1 MSMNKKLKNL
11 LIKIIISSIIFTI
24 AILSPINLYAKLSL
38 YILSYLI
45 VGYEILEKSFKNILS
60 GEIFDENFL
69 MVLASFVAFFLGEYT
84 EAIAIILFYQIGEF
98 FQSYAVNNSRK
109 SISKLVNIKADYANI
124 EKNGKIE
131 KVNPEEIN
139 INDIII
145 IKPGER
151 VPLDGIIVEGQSNID
166 TSALTGE
173 SMPQSVE
180 VKDEILSGCINL
192 SNILKVKVS
201 KKYTESTASK
211 ILDLIENATNKKA
224 KVEHFITKFAKIY
237 TPIVVGLA
245 VLIAT
250 LPPFILNEE
259 FSKWIYRSMVFLVVS
274 CPCALV
280 ISVPLSFF
288 AGIGLASKYGIL
300 VKGGNFLELLSKVK
314 YFVFDKTGTLTRG
327 KFEVSEIHNI
337 NITEEEFLKYAS
349 YAEYYSNHPI
359 AKSIK
364 SKYNQNIELDK
375 IKDIKEIQGKG
386 IEAKIDNDLIYIGN
400 EKIMKNFNINIETI
414 NKIGTIVYMAINNK
428 YVGYLVIADQ
438 IKSNAKKAI
447 QDLYKIGIQKTIMLT
462 GDKKSVAENVATQ
475 LNLSEFHSELLPADK
490 IEKLE
495 NIMENNKNI
504 KVSFVGD
511 GINDAPALARADIGI
526 AMGNIGSD
534 VAIESADIVI
544 INDNLESLAKSIK
557 ISKRT
562 INIAKENIYFS
573 IGIKIIVLLLGTIGY
588 ASIWEAVFADV
599 GVCLIAILNSL
610 RILMK
615 KNIINYFSF
624 NIKNGIMVITRTII

>member
-180 VKDEILSGCINL
+180 IKDEILSGCINL

-245 VLIAT
+245 VLIAI
-250 LPPFILNEE
+250 LPPLILDEK
-259 FSKWIYRSMVFLVVS
+259 FSTWLYRSMVFLVVS

-300 VKGGNFLELLSKVK
+300 VKGGNFLELLSKIK
-314 YFVFDKTGTLTRG
+314 YFVFDKTGTLTSG

-364 SKYNQNIELDK
+364 NKYNKDIELNK

-400 EKIMKNFNINIETI
+400 EKMMKTMNIKIETV

-462 GDKKSVAENVATQ
+462 GDKKSVAKNVATQ

-588 ASIWEAVFADV
+588 ASIWGAVFADV

-615 KNIINYFSF
+615 KI
-624 NIKNGIMVITRTII
+624 

>member
-1 MSMNKKLKNL
+1 MNKKLKNL
-11 LIKIIISSIIFTI
+11 LIKIIISSIIFAI

-124 EKNGKIE
+124 EKDGKIE

-180 VKDEILSGCINL
+180 IKDEILSGCINL

-259 FSKWIYRSMVFLVVS
+259 FSKWLYRSMVFLVVS

-314 YFVFDKTGTLTRG
+314 YFVFDKTGTLTSG

-364 SKYNQNIELDK
+364 NKYNKDIELNK

-400 EKIMKNFNINIETI
+400 EKIMQKFNINFEII

-495 NIMENNKNI
+495 NIMKNNKNI

-573 IGIKIIVLLLGTIGY
+573 ISIKIAVLLLGTIGY

-615 KNIINYFSF
+615 KI
-624 NIKNGIMVITRTII
+624 

>member
-1 MSMNKKLKNL
+1 MNKKLKNL

-124 EKNGKIE
+124 EKDGKIE

-180 VKDEILSGCINL
+180 IKDEILSGCINL

-259 FSKWIYRSMVFLVVS
+259 FSKWLYRSMVFLVVS

-314 YFVFDKTGTLTRG
+314 CFVFDKTGTLTRG

-400 EKIMKNFNINIETI
+400 EKIMQKFNINFEII

-447 QDLYKIGIQKTIMLT
+447 QDLYNIGIQKTIMLT

-615 KNIINYFSF
+615 KI
-624 NIKNGIMVITRTII
+624 

>member
-1 MSMNKKLKNL
+1 MNKKLKNL
-11 LIKIIISSIIFTI
+11 LIKIIISSIIFAI

-180 VKDEILSGCINL
+180 IKDEILSGCINL

-237 TPIVVGLA
+237 TLIVVGLA

-364 SKYNQNIELDK
+364 NKYNKDIELNK
-375 IKDIKEIQGKG
+375 IKDIQEIQGKG

-400 EKIMKNFNINIETI
+400 EKIMQKFNINFEII

-490 IEKLE
+490 IAKLE

-573 IGIKIIVLLLGTIGY
+573 ISIKIIVLLLGTIGY

-615 KNIINYFSF
+615 KI
-624 NIKNGIMVITRTII
+624 

>member
-1 MSMNKKLKNL
+1 MYMNKKLKNL
-11 LIKIIISSIIFTI
+11 LIKIIISSIIFII

-180 VKDEILSGCINL
+180 IKDEILSGCINL
-192 SNILKVKVS
+192 SNILKVKVK

-259 FSKWIYRSMVFLVVS
+259 FSKWLYRSMVFLVVS

-364 SKYNQNIELDK
+364 NKYNKDIELDK
-375 IKDIKEIQGKG
+375 IKDIQEIQGKG

-400 EKIMKNFNINIETI
+400 EKIMQKFNINFEII

-544 INDNLESLAKSIK
+544 INDNLESIAKSIK

-573 IGIKIIVLLLGTIGY
+573 ISIKIAVLLLGTIGY

-615 KNIINYFSF
+615 KI
-624 NIKNGIMVITRTII
+624 

>member
-1 MSMNKKLKNL
+1 MNKKLKNL

-180 VKDEILSGCINL
+180 IKDEILSGCINL

-259 FSKWIYRSMVFLVVS
+259 FSKWLYRSMVFLVVS

-400 EKIMKNFNINIETI
+400 EKIMQKFNINFEII

-588 ASIWEAVFADV
+588 ASIWGAVFADV

-615 KNIINYFSF
+615 KI
-624 NIKNGIMVITRTII
+624 

>member
-1 MSMNKKLKNL
+1 MNKKLKNL
-11 LIKIIISSIIFTI
+11 LIKIIISSIIFII

-180 VKDEILSGCINL
+180 IKDEILSGCINL
-192 SNILKVKVS
+192 SNILKVKVK

-250 LPPFILNEE
+250 LLPFILNEE
-259 FSKWIYRSMVFLVVS
+259 FSKWLYRSMVFLVVS

-314 YFVFDKTGTLTRG
+314 CFVFDKTGTLTRG

-364 SKYNQNIELDK
+364 NKYNKDIELNK

-400 EKIMKNFNINIETI
+400 EKIMQKFNINFESI

-447 QDLYKIGIQKTIMLT
+447 QDLYNIGIQKTIMLT

-495 NIMENNKNI
+495 SIMENNKNI

-615 KNIINYFSF
+615 KI
-624 NIKNGIMVITRTII
+624 

>member
-1 MSMNKKLKNL
+1 MNKKLKNL

-180 VKDEILSGCINL
+180 IKDEILSGCINL

-259 FSKWIYRSMVFLVVS
+259 FSKWLYRSMVFLVVS

-314 YFVFDKTGTLTRG
+314 YFVFDKTGTLTSG

-364 SKYNQNIELDK
+364 NKYNKNIELNK

-400 EKIMKNFNINIETI
+400 EKIMQKFNINFEII

-475 LNLSEFHSELLPADK
+475 LNLSEFHSELLPANK

-573 IGIKIIVLLLGTIGY
+573 ISVKIIVLLLGTIGY

-615 KNIINYFSF
+615 KI
-624 NIKNGIMVITRTII
+624 

>member
-1 MSMNKKLKNL
+1 MNKKLKNL
-11 LIKIIISSIIFTI
+11 LIKIIISSIIFAI

-180 VKDEILSGCINL
+180 IKDEILSGCINL

-259 FSKWIYRSMVFLVVS
+259 FSKWLYRSMVFLVVS

-280 ISVPLSFF
+280 ISIPLSFF

-364 SKYNQNIELDK
+364 NKYNKDIELNK

-400 EKIMKNFNINIETI
+400 EKIMQKFNINFEII

-447 QDLYKIGIQKTIMLT
+447 QDLYNIGIQKTIMLT

-615 KNIINYFSF
+615 KI
-624 NIKNGIMVITRTII
+624 

>member
-180 VKDEILSGCINL
+180 IKDEILSGCINL

-259 FSKWIYRSMVFLVVS
+259 FSKWLYRSMVFLVVS

-364 SKYNQNIELDK
+364 NKYNKDIELDK
-375 IKDIKEIQGKG
+375 IKDIQEIQGKG

-400 EKIMKNFNINIETI
+400 EKIMQKFNINFEII

-490 IEKLE
+490 IAKLE

-588 ASIWEAVFADV
+588 ASIWGAVFADV

-615 KNIINYFSF
+615 KI
-624 NIKNGIMVITRTII
+624 

>member
-1 MSMNKKLKNL
+1 MNKKLKNL
-11 LIKIIISSIIFTI
+11 LIKIIISSIIFII

-45 VGYEILEKSFKNILS
+45 VGYEILGKSFKNILS

-180 VKDEILSGCINL
+180 IKDEILSGCINL

-259 FSKWIYRSMVFLVVS
+259 FSKWLYRSMVFLVVS

-314 YFVFDKTGTLTRG
+314 YFVFDKTGTLTSG

-400 EKIMKNFNINIETI
+400 EKIMQKFNINFEII
-414 NKIGTIVYMAINNK
+414 NKIGTIVYMAINGK

-490 IEKLE
+490 IAKLE
-495 NIMENNKNI
+495 SIMENNKNM

-573 IGIKIIVLLLGTIGY
+573 ISIKIAVLLLGTIGY

-615 KNIINYFSF
+615 KI
-624 NIKNGIMVITRTII
+624 

>member
-1 MSMNKKLKNL
+1 MNKKLKNL
-11 LIKIIISSIIFTI
+11 LIKITISSIIFII

-84 EAIAIILFYQIGEF
+84 EAITIILFYQIGEF

-173 SMPQSVE
+173 SMPRSVE
-180 VKDEILSGCINL
+180 LNNEILSGCINL
-192 SNILKVKVS
+192 SNILKIKVI
-201 KKYTESTASK
+201 KKYEESTASK

-245 VLIAT
+245 VLIT
-250 LPPFILNEE
+250 ILPPLILNEE

-300 VKGGNFLELLSKVK
+300 VKGGNFLELLSKIK

-364 SKYNQNIELDK
+364 NKYNKDIELNK
-375 IKDIKEIQGKG
+375 IKDIQEIQGKG

-400 EKIMKNFNINIETI
+400 EKIMQKFNINFEII

-490 IEKLE
+490 IAKLE
-495 NIMENNKNI
+495 SIMENNKNI

-511 GINDAPALARADIGI
+511 GINDAPALARADIGV

-615 KNIINYFSF
+615 KI
-624 NIKNGIMVITRTII
+624 

>member
-1 MSMNKKLKNL
+1 MNKKLKNL
-11 LIKIIISSIIFTI
+11 LIKITISSIIFII

-180 VKDEILSGCINL
+180 IKDEILSGCINL

-259 FSKWIYRSMVFLVVS
+259 FSKWLYRSMVFLVVS

-400 EKIMKNFNINIETI
+400 EKIMKNFNINVETI

-475 LNLSEFHSELLPADK
+475 LNLSEFHSELLPANK

-511 GINDAPALARADIGI
+511 GINDAPVLARADIGI

-573 IGIKIIVLLLGTIGY
+573 ISVKIIILLLGVMGHT
-588 ASIWEAVFADV
+588 SIWGAVFADV

-610 RILMK
+610 RILIK
-615 KNIINYFSF
+615 KI
-624 NIKNGIMVITRTII
+624 

>member
-1 MSMNKKLKNL
+1 MNKKLKNL
-11 LIKIIISSIIFTI
+11 LIKIIISSIIFII

-98 FQSYAVNNSRK
+98 FQNYAVNNSRK

-180 VKDEILSGCINL
+180 IKDEILSGCINL

-259 FSKWIYRSMVFLVVS
+259 FSKWLYRSMVFLVVS

-364 SKYNQNIELDK
+364 NKYNKDIELNK

-400 EKIMKNFNINIETI
+400 EKIMQKFNINFESI

-447 QDLYKIGIQKTIMLT
+447 QDLYNIGIQKTIMLT
-462 GDKKSVAENVATQ
+462 GDKKAVAENVAKN
-475 LNLSEFHSELLPADK
+475 LNITEFYSELLPADK

-495 NIMENNKNI
+495 GIMQENNNI

-511 GINDAPALARADIGI
+511 GINDAPALSRSDIGV

-573 IGIKIIVLLLGTIGY
+573 ISVKIIILLLGVMGHT
-588 ASIWEAVFADV
+588 SIWGAVFADV

-610 RILMK
+610 RILIK
-615 KNIINYFSF
+615 KI
-624 NIKNGIMVITRTII
+624 

>member
-11 LIKIIISSIIFTI
+11 LMKITISSIIFII

-69 MVLASFVAFFLGEYT
+69 MALASFVAFFLGEYT

-180 VKDEILSGCINL
+180 IKDEILSGCINL

-314 YFVFDKTGTLTRG
+314 YFVFDKTGTLTSG

-364 SKYNQNIELDK
+364 NKYNKNIELNK
-375 IKDIKEIQGKG
+375 IKDIQEIQGNG
-386 IEAKIDNDLIYIGN
+386 IKAKIDNDLIYIGN
-400 EKIMKNFNINIETI
+400 EKIMQKFNINFESI

-447 QDLYKIGIQKTIMLT
+447 QDLYNIGIQKTIMLT

-490 IEKLE
+490 IAKLE
-495 NIMENNKNI
+495 SIMENNKNI

-573 IGIKIIVLLLGTIGY
+573 ISIKIAVLLLGTIGY

-599 GVCLIAILNSL
+599 GVCLIAIFNSL
-610 RILMK
+610 RILAK
-615 KNIINYFSF
+615 KI
-624 NIKNGIMVITRTII
+624 

>member
-1 MSMNKKLKNL
+1 MNKKLKNL

-24 AILSPINLYAKLSL
+24 AILSPINLYTKLSL

-69 MVLASFVAFFLGEYT
+69 MMLASFVAFFLGEYT

-180 VKDEILSGCINL
+180 IKDEILSGCINL

-300 VKGGNFLELLSKVK
+300 VKGGNFLELLSKIK

-337 NITEEEFLKYAS
+337 DITEEEFLKYAS

-364 SKYNQNIELDK
+364 NKYNKDIELNK

-386 IEAKIDNDLIYIGN
+386 IEAKIDNNLIYIGN
-400 EKIMKNFNINIETI
+400 EKIMQKFNINFEII

-490 IEKLE
+490 IAKLE
-495 NIMENNKNI
+495 SIMENNKNI

-511 GINDAPALARADIGI
+511 GINDAPALARADIGV

-573 IGIKIIVLLLGTIGY
+573 ISIKIAVLLLGTIGY

-615 KNIINYFSF
+615 KI
-624 NIKNGIMVITRTII
+624 

>member
-1 MSMNKKLKNL
+1 MNKKLKNL
-11 LIKIIISSIIFTI
+11 LIKIIISSIIFII

-69 MVLASFVAFFLGEYT
+69 MMLASFVAFFLGEYT

-124 EKNGKIE
+124 EKDGKIQ

-139 INDIII
+139 IDDIII
-145 IKPGER
+145 VKPGER
-151 VPLDGIIVEGQSNID
+151 VPLDGIIIEGQSNID

-180 VKDEILSGCINL
+180 IKDEILSGCINL

-364 SKYNQNIELDK
+364 SKYNQNIELNK

-400 EKIMKNFNINIETI
+400 EKIMQKFNINFEII

-447 QDLYKIGIQKTIMLT
+447 QDLYNIGIQKTIMLT

-490 IEKLE
+490 IAKLE
-495 NIMENNKNI
+495 SIMENNKNI

-588 ASIWEAVFADV
+588 ASIWGAVFADV

-615 KNIINYFSF
+615 KI
-624 NIKNGIMVITRTII
+624 

>member
-1 MSMNKKLKNL
+1 MNKKLKNL
-11 LIKIIISSIIFTI
+11 LIKITISSIIFII

-84 EAIAIILFYQIGEF
+84 EAITIILFYQIGEF

-180 VKDEILSGCINL
+180 IKDEILSGCINL

-259 FSKWIYRSMVFLVVS
+259 FSKWLYRSMVFLVVS

-300 VKGGNFLELLSKVK
+300 VKGGNFLELLSKIK

-364 SKYNQNIELDK
+364 NKYNKDIELDK
-375 IKDIKEIQGKG
+375 IKDIQEIQGKG

-400 EKIMKNFNINIETI
+400 EKIMQKFNINFEII

-490 IEKLE
+490 IAKLE
-495 NIMENNKNI
+495 SIMENNKNI

-511 GINDAPALARADIGI
+511 GINDAPALARADIGV

-588 ASIWEAVFADV
+588 ASIWGAVFADV

-615 KNIINYFSF
+615 KI
-624 NIKNGIMVITRTII
+624 

>member
-1 MSMNKKLKNL
+1 MNKKLKNL
-11 LIKIIISSIIFTI
+11 LIKIIISSIIFII

-124 EKNGKIE
+124 EKDGKIE

-180 VKDEILSGCINL
+180 IKDEILSGCINL

-245 VLIAT
+245 VLIAV
-250 LPPFILNEE
+250 LPPFILHEE

-300 VKGGNFLELLSKVK
+300 VKGGNFLELLSKIK
-314 YFVFDKTGTLTRG
+314 YFVFDKTGTLTSG

-364 SKYNQNIELDK
+364 NKYNKNIELNK

-400 EKIMKNFNINIETI
+400 EKIMQKFNINFEII

-490 IEKLE
+490 IAKLE
-495 NIMENNKNI
+495 SIMENNKNI

-573 IGIKIIVLLLGTIGY
+573 ISIKIAILLLGVMGH
-588 ASIWEAVFADV
+588 ASIWGAVFADV

-615 KNIINYFSF
+615 KI
-624 NIKNGIMVITRTII
+624 

>member
-1 MSMNKKLKNL
+1 MNKKLKNL
-11 LIKIIISSIIFTI
+11 LIKITISSIIFII

-124 EKNGKIE
+124 EKDGKIE

-180 VKDEILSGCINL
+180 IKDEILSGCINL

-259 FSKWIYRSMVFLVVS
+259 FSKWLYRSMVFLVVS

-314 YFVFDKTGTLTRG
+314 YFVFDKTGTLTSG

-364 SKYNQNIELDK
+364 NKYNKDIELNK

-400 EKIMKNFNINIETI
+400 EKMMKTMNIKIETV

-447 QDLYKIGIQKTIMLT
+447 QDLYRIGIQKTIMLT

-504 KVSFVGD
+504 RVSFVGD

-573 IGIKIIVLLLGTIGY
+573 ISVKIIVLLLGTIGY

-615 KNIINYFSF
+615 KI
-624 NIKNGIMVITRTII
+624 

>member
-1 MSMNKKLKNL
+1 MNKKLKNL
-11 LIKIIISSIIFTI
+11 LIKITISSIIFII

-180 VKDEILSGCINL
+180 IKDEILSGCINL
-192 SNILKVKVS
+192 SNILKVKVK

-245 VLIAT
+245 VLIAV
-250 LPPFILNEE
+250 LPPFVLNEE

-400 EKIMKNFNINIETI
+400 EKIMQKFNINFEII

-490 IEKLE
+490 IAKLE
-495 NIMENNKNI
+495 SIMENNKNI

-562 INIAKENIYFS
+562 LNIAKENIYFS
-573 IGIKIIVLLLGTIGY
+573 ISIKIAVLLLGTIGY

-615 KNIINYFSF
+615 KI
-624 NIKNGIMVITRTII
+624 

>member
-1 MSMNKKLKNL
+1 MNKKLKNL
-11 LIKIIISSIIFTI
+11 LIKIIISSIIFAI

-151 VPLDGIIVEGQSNID
+151 VPLDGIIIEGQSNID

-180 VKDEILSGCINL
+180 IKDEILSGCINL

-314 YFVFDKTGTLTRG
+314 CFVFDKTGTLTRG

-364 SKYNQNIELDK
+364 NKYNKDIELDK

-588 ASIWEAVFADV
+588 ASIWGAVFADV

-615 KNIINYFSF
+615 KI
-624 NIKNGIMVITRTII
+624 

>member
-1 MSMNKKLKNL
+1 MNKKLKNL
-11 LIKIIISSIIFTI
+11 LIKITISSIIFII

-180 VKDEILSGCINL
+180 IKDEILSGCINL

-259 FSKWIYRSMVFLVVS
+259 FSKWLYRSMVFLVVS

-300 VKGGNFLELLSKVK
+300 VKGGNFLELLSKIK
-314 YFVFDKTGTLTRG
+314 YFVFDKTGTLTSG

-400 EKIMKNFNINIETI
+400 EKIMQKFNINFEII

-447 QDLYKIGIQKTIMLT
+447 QDLYNIGIQKTIMLT

-588 ASIWEAVFADV
+588 ASIWGAVFADV

-615 KNIINYFSF
+615 KI
-624 NIKNGIMVITRTII
+624 

>member
-1 MSMNKKLKNL
+1 MNKKLKKL
-11 LIKIIISSIIFTI
+11 LLKIIISSIIFAI
-24 AILSPINLYAKLSL
+24 AIFLPINLYIKLPL

-180 VKDEILSGCINL
+180 IKDEILSGCINL

-259 FSKWIYRSMVFLVVS
+259 FSKWLYRSMVFLVVS

-300 VKGGNFLELLSKVK
+300 VKGGNFLELLSKIK
-314 YFVFDKTGTLTRG
+314 YFVFDKTGTLTSG

-364 SKYNQNIELDK
+364 NKYNKDIELNK

-400 EKIMKNFNINIETI
+400 EKMMKTMNIKIETV

-475 LNLSEFHSELLPADK
+475 LNLSEFHSELLPANK

-511 GINDAPALARADIGI
+511 GINDAPALARADIGV

-562 INIAKENIYFS
+562 LNIAKENIYFS
-573 IGIKIIVLLLGTIGY
+573 ISVKIIVLLLGTIGY

-615 KNIINYFSF
+615 KI
-624 NIKNGIMVITRTII
+624 

>member
-1 MSMNKKLKNL
+1 MNKKLKNL
-11 LIKIIISSIIFTI
+11 LIKIIISSIIFII

-180 VKDEILSGCINL
+180 IKDEILSGCINL
-192 SNILKVKVS
+192 SNILKVKVK

-259 FSKWIYRSMVFLVVS
+259 FSKWLYRSMVFLVVS

-364 SKYNQNIELDK
+364 NKYNKDIELDK
-375 IKDIKEIQGKG
+375 IKDIQEIQGKG

-400 EKIMKNFNINIETI
+400 EKIMQKFNINFEII

-544 INDNLESLAKSIK
+544 INDNLESIAKSIK

-573 IGIKIIVLLLGTIGY
+573 ISIKIAVLLLGTIGY

-615 KNIINYFSF
+615 KI
-624 NIKNGIMVITRTII
+624 

>member
-1 MSMNKKLKNL
+1 MNKKLKNL
-11 LIKIIISSIIFTI
+11 LIKIIISSIIFAI

-180 VKDEILSGCINL
+180 IKDEILSGCINL

-400 EKIMKNFNINIETI
+400 EKIMQKFNINFEII

-490 IEKLE
+490 IAKLE

-511 GINDAPALARADIGI
+511 GINDAPALARADIGV

-573 IGIKIIVLLLGTIGY
+573 ISIKIIVLLLGTIGY
-588 ASIWEAVFADV
+588 ASIWGAVFADV

-610 RILMK
+610 RILIK
-615 KNIINYFSF
+615 KI
-624 NIKNGIMVITRTII
+624 

>member
-180 VKDEILSGCINL
+180 IKDEILSGCINL

-314 YFVFDKTGTLTRG
+314 CFVFDKTGTLTRG

-364 SKYNQNIELDK
+364 SKYNQNIELNK

-475 LNLSEFHSELLPADK
+475 LNLSEFHSELLPANK

-573 IGIKIIVLLLGTIGY
+573 IGIKIIILLLGTIGY

-615 KNIINYFSF
+615 KI
-624 NIKNGIMVITRTII
+624 

>member
-1 MSMNKKLKNL
+1 MNKKLKNL
-11 LIKIIISSIIFTI
+11 LIKIIISSIIFII

-180 VKDEILSGCINL
+180 IKDEILSGCINL

-400 EKIMKNFNINIETI
+400 EKIMQKFNINFEII

-447 QDLYKIGIQKTIMLT
+447 QDLYNIGIQKTIMLT

-490 IEKLE
+490 IAKLE
-495 NIMENNKNI
+495 SIMENNKNI

-588 ASIWEAVFADV
+588 ASIWGAVFADV

-615 KNIINYFSF
+615 KI
-624 NIKNGIMVITRTII
+624 

>member
-180 VKDEILSGCINL
+180 IKDEILSGCINL

-400 EKIMKNFNINIETI
+400 EKIMQKFNINFEII

-504 KVSFVGD
+504 RVSFVGD

-615 KNIINYFSF
+615 KI
-624 NIKNGIMVITRTII
+624 

>member
-180 VKDEILSGCINL
+180 IKDEILSGCINL

-259 FSKWIYRSMVFLVVS
+259 FSKWLYRSMVFLVVS

-364 SKYNQNIELDK
+364 NKYNKDIELNK

-475 LNLSEFHSELLPADK
+475 LNLSEFHSELLPANK

-573 IGIKIIVLLLGTIGY
+573 ISIKIIVLLLGTIGY

-615 KNIINYFSF
+615 KI
-624 NIKNGIMVITRTII
+624 

>member
-1 MSMNKKLKNL
+1 MNKKLKNL

-180 VKDEILSGCINL
+180 IKDEILSGCINL

-259 FSKWIYRSMVFLVVS
+259 FSKWLYRSMVFLVVS

-314 YFVFDKTGTLTRG
+314 CFVFDKTGTLTRG

-400 EKIMKNFNINIETI
+400 EKIMQKFNINFEII

-447 QDLYKIGIQKTIMLT
+447 QDLYNIGIQKTIMLT

-615 KNIINYFSF
+615 KI
-624 NIKNGIMVITRTII
+624 

>member
-1 MSMNKKLKNL
+1 MYMNKKLKNL

-24 AILSPINLYAKLSL
+24 AIFLPINLYIKLPL

-151 VPLDGIIVEGQSNID
+151 VPLDGIVIEGQSSID

-173 SMPQSVE
+173 SMPRAVE
-180 VKDEILSGCINL
+180 IKDEILSGCINL
-192 SNILKVKVS
+192 SNILKIKVT
-201 KKYTESTASK
+201 KKYEESTASK

-245 VLIAT
+245 VLIAV

-300 VKGGNFLELLSKVK
+300 VKGGNFLELLSKIK
-314 YFVFDKTGTLTRG
+314 CFVFDKTGTLTRG
-327 KFEVSEIHNI
+327 KFEVTEIHNI
-337 NITEEEFLKYAS
+337 DITEEEFLKYAS

-375 IKDIKEIQGKG
+375 IKDIQEIQGNG
-386 IEAKIDNDLIYIGN
+386 IKAKIDNDLIYIGN
-400 EKIMKNFNINIETI
+400 EKMMKTMNIKIETV
-414 NKIGTIVYMAINNK
+414 NKIGTIVYMAINGK

-447 QDLYKIGIQKTIMLT
+447 QDLYNIGIQKTIMLT
-462 GDKKSVAENVATQ
+462 GDKKSVAEDVAKK
-475 LNLSEFHSELLPADK
+475 LNLTEFYSELLPTDK

-495 NIMENNKNI
+495 SIMENNKNI

-511 GINDAPALARADIGI
+511 GINDAPALSRSDIGV

-573 IGIKIIVLLLGTIGY
+573 ISVKIIILLLGVMGHT
-588 ASIWEAVFADV
+588 SIWGAVFADV

-610 RILMK
+610 RILIK
-615 KNIINYFSF
+615 KI
-624 NIKNGIMVITRTII
+624 

>member
-11 LIKIIISSIIFTI
+11 LIKIIISSIIFAI

-151 VPLDGIIVEGQSNID
+151 VPLDGIIIEGQSNID

-180 VKDEILSGCINL
+180 IKDEILSGCINL

-314 YFVFDKTGTLTRG
+314 CFVFDKTGTLTRG

-364 SKYNQNIELDK
+364 NKYNKDIELDK

-588 ASIWEAVFADV
+588 ASIWGAVFADV

-615 KNIINYFSF
+615 KI
-624 NIKNGIMVITRTII
+624 

>member
-11 LIKIIISSIIFTI
+11 LIKIIISSIIFAI

-151 VPLDGIIVEGQSNID
+151 VPLDGIIVEGQSSID

-314 YFVFDKTGTLTRG
+314 CFVFDKTGTLTRG

-364 SKYNQNIELDK
+364 NKYNKDIELNK

-400 EKIMKNFNINIETI
+400 EKIMQKFNINFEII

-615 KNIINYFSF
+615 KI
-624 NIKNGIMVITRTII
+624 

>member
-1 MSMNKKLKNL
+1 MNKKLKNL

-180 VKDEILSGCINL
+180 IKDEILSGCINL

-245 VLIAT
+245 VLIAI
-250 LPPFILNEE
+250 LPPLILDEK
-259 FSKWIYRSMVFLVVS
+259 FSTWLYRSMVFLVVS

-300 VKGGNFLELLSKVK
+300 VKGGNFLELLSSIKC
-314 YFVFDKTGTLTRG
+314 FVFDKTGTLTRG

-337 NITEEEFLKYAS
+337 DITKEEFLKYAS

-364 SKYNQNIELDK
+364 NKYNKDIELNK

-462 GDKKSVAENVATQ
+462 GDKKAVAENVATQ

-511 GINDAPALARADIGI
+511 GINDAPALARADIGV

-573 IGIKIIVLLLGTIGY
+573 IGIKIIVLLLGIIGY

-610 RILMK
+610 RILIK
-615 KNIINYFSF
+615 KI
-624 NIKNGIMVITRTII
+624 

>member
-180 VKDEILSGCINL
+180 IKDEILSGCINL

-259 FSKWIYRSMVFLVVS
+259 FSKWLYRSMVFLVVS

-400 EKIMKNFNINIETI
+400 EKIMQKFNINFEII

-588 ASIWEAVFADV
+588 ASIWGAVFADV

-615 KNIINYFSF
+615 KI
-624 NIKNGIMVITRTII
+624 

>member
-1 MSMNKKLKNL
+1 MNKKLKNL

-180 VKDEILSGCINL
+180 IKDEILSGCINL

-259 FSKWIYRSMVFLVVS
+259 FSKWLYRSMVFLVVS

-364 SKYNQNIELDK
+364 NKYNKDIELNK

-475 LNLSEFHSELLPADK
+475 LNLSEFHSELLPANK

-573 IGIKIIVLLLGTIGY
+573 ISIKIIVLLLGTIGY

-615 KNIINYFSF
+615 KI
-624 NIKNGIMVITRTII
+624 

>member
-1 MSMNKKLKNL
+1 MNKKLKNL
-11 LIKIIISSIIFTI
+11 LIKIIISSIIFII

-180 VKDEILSGCINL
+180 IKDEILSGCINL

-245 VLIAT
+245 VLIAV

-300 VKGGNFLELLSKVK
+300 VKGGNFLELLSKIK

-337 NITEEEFLKYAS
+337 DITEEEFLKYAS

-364 SKYNQNIELDK
+364 NKYNKDIELNK

-400 EKIMKNFNINIETI
+400 EKIMQKFNINFETI

-490 IEKLE
+490 IAKLE

-573 IGIKIIVLLLGTIGY
+573 ISIKIAILLLGVMGH
-588 ASIWEAVFADV
+588 ASIWGAVFADV

-610 RILMK
+610 RILIK
-615 KNIINYFSF
+615 KI
-624 NIKNGIMVITRTII
+624 

>member
-1 MSMNKKLKNL
+1 MNKKLKNI
-11 LIKIIISSIIFTI
+11 LIKIIISSIIFII

-69 MVLASFVAFFLGEYT
+69 MMLASFVAFFLGEYT

-180 VKDEILSGCINL
+180 IKDEILSGCINL

-259 FSKWIYRSMVFLVVS
+259 FSKWLYRSMVFLVVS

-300 VKGGNFLELLSKVK
+300 VKGGNFLELLSKIKYLFLIKLVHLLVESLKLVK
-314 YFVFDKTGTLTRG
+314 Y
-327 KFEVSEIHNI
+327 
-337 NITEEEFLKYAS
+337 
-349 YAEYYSNHPI
+349 
-359 AKSIK
+359 
-364 SKYNQNIELDK
+364 
-375 IKDIKEIQGKG
+375 
-386 IEAKIDNDLIYIGN
+386 
-400 EKIMKNFNINIETI
+400 
-414 NKIGTIVYMAINNK
+414 
-428 YVGYLVIADQ
+428 
-438 IKSNAKKAI
+438 
-447 QDLYKIGIQKTIMLT
+447 
-462 GDKKSVAENVATQ
+462 
-475 LNLSEFHSELLPADK
+475 
-490 IEKLE
+490 
-495 NIMENNKNI
+495 
-504 KVSFVGD
+504 
-511 GINDAPALARADIGI
+511 
-526 AMGNIGSD
+526 
-534 VAIESADIVI
+534 I
-544 INDNLESLAKSIK
+544 I
-557 ISKRT
+557 
-562 INIAKENIYFS
+562 
-573 IGIKIIVLLLGTIGY
+573 
-588 ASIWEAVFADV
+588 
-599 GVCLIAILNSL
+599 
-610 RILMK
+610 
-615 KNIINYFSF
+615 
-624 NIKNGIMVITRTII
+624 